1 MEALEQIATQTDPDL
16 GFRLL
21 LRIVEVLQ
29 LPLTEAQYTRY
40 ATLAD
45 RFHYGEHH
53 LLFSVDH
60 LVQRT

>member
-1 MEALEQIATQTDPDL
+1 MEAVERIATQIDPDL

-21 LRIVEVLQ
+21 VRTVEVLQ
-29 LPLTEAQYTRY
+29 LPLTEEQYIRY
-40 ATLAD
+40 ETLAAGY
-45 RFHYGEHH
+45 HYSDDH